1 MPNWLVSVL
10 AVAIMILAM
19 VLGARRTLGELPQ
32 GTSRRALRIWLASAI
47 PAVVVLSSLAVWIIM
62 RAESGTRYRLE
73 VIALLLGYGVLFI
86 AGLYVWKQQR
96 QKKVLRRV
104 LIIAV
109 CSSVP
114 IVGYF
119 ALSGKVSPVILGI
132 VVGCLLLVSAVV
144 LTLSATRPR

>member
-1 MPNWLVSVL
+1 
-10 AVAIMILAM
+10 
-19 VLGARRTLGELPQ
+19 
-32 GTSRRALRIWLASAI
+32 
-47 PAVVVLSSLAVWIIM
+47 M